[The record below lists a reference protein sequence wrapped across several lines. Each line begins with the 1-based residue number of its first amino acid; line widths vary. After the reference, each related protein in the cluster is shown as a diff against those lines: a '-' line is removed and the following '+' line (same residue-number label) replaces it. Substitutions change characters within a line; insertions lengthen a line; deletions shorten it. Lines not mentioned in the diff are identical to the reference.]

1 MTVTMLIDRCANIRM
16 TTRAFITN
24 EMACI
29 LHNSSV
35 FAIKPELMTREVS
48 SFVISGDTL
57 YIIVV

>member
-29 LHNSSV
+29 LHNST
-35 FAIKPELMTREVS
+35 IKPELMTREVS
-48 SFVISGDTL
+48 SFVISGDTV